1 MINDIKPEIR
11 RRAYAEQ
18 VDALF
23 RANPMILAATLV
35 AAGVVASTLYGEIPI
50 AHIGNWIAGIFAVT
64 ATRFFLF
71 RAYVRN
77 HRNAVC
83 PSS

>member
-1 MINDIKPEIR
+1 MIHDIKPDIR

-50 AHIGNWIAGIFAVT
+50 EQIG
-64 ATRFFLF
+64 
-71 RAYVRN
+71 
-77 HRNAVC
+77 C
-83 PSS
+83 

>member
-1 MINDIKPEIR
+1 MTNEIKPEIS

-35 AAGVVASTLYGEIPI
+35 AAAVIASTL
-50 AHIGNWIAGIFAVT
+50 
-64 ATRFFLF
+64 
-71 RAYVRN
+71 
-77 HRNAVC
+77 
-83 PSS
+83 